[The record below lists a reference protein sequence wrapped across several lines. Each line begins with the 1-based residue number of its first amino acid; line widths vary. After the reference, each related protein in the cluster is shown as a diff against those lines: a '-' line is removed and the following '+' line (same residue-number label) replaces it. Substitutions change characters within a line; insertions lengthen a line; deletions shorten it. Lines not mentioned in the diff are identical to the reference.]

1 MVYLNK
7 KVAFYTLGCKVN
19 QYESNAMEKIFSEGG
34 YEIVPFTDFADVY
47 VINTCTVTSVG
58 DKKSRQMLRRA
69 KQLNPGSVIVAVGC
83 MAQVA
88 PEEIKKLDIA
98 DIIIGT
104 NHKSEILTAV
114 EKNFSE
120 KNKLTLIDDVS
131 KTDVF
136 EETPLSTF
144 EGRERA
150 YIKIQEGCDR
160 FCSYCIIPYAR
171 GAVRSRD
178 EEEII
183 SEAIRLGENG
193 FCEIVL
199 TGIHVASYGRGKN
212 TNLANLLKR
221 LSEIETIKR
230 IRTSSID
237 PVAFTDEFIDTVVS
251 LPKVCPHFHISLQSG
266 SDIVLKKMNRR
277 YSSDEYFSVLEK
289 LRARIPSVAIT
300 TDVITGFPYE
310 TDDEFKA
317 SCDFVKKCNFASAHI
332 FPYSERNGTPAAKF
346 PCSVPKNVRA
356 DRAKIMTEISN
367 ENKLLF
373 MNKFVGTKMQVLA
386 EQKTKDGYFEGFTD
400 NYIKT
405 LISGE
410 VIPGKI
416 YEVLVTEIKDD
427 CLFGINP
434 AIIDK

>member
-1 MVYLNK
+1 MNK

-19 QYESNAMEKIFSEGG
+19 QYETNAMEKIFLEGG
-34 YEIVPFTDFADVY
+34 YEVVPFTEFADVY
-47 VINTCTVTSVG
+47 VVNTCTVTSVG
-58 DKKSRQMLRRA
+58 DKKSRQILRRA
-69 KQLNPGSVIVAVGC
+69 RGQNPSAIIAAVGC
-83 MAQVA
+83 MAQVS
-88 PEEIKKLDIA
+88 PEEIKKMGAA
-98 DIIIGT
+98 DVIVGT
-104 NHKSEILTAV
+104 NHKGDILRAV
-114 EKNFSE
+114 ENAAKE
-120 KNKLTLIDDVS
+120 KAFLIDDVS

-178 EEEII
+178 EEDII
-183 SEAIRLGENG
+183 AEAIRLGENG

-212 TNLANLLKR
+212 TNLASLLKR

-237 PVAFTDEFIDTVVS
+237 PVAFTDEFVDTVAL

-266 SDIVLKKMNRR
+266 SDLILKKMNRR
-277 YSSDEYFSVLEK
+277 YTTDEYFSVLQK
-289 LRARIPSVAIT
+289 LREKIPHVAIT
-300 TDVITGFPYE
+300 TDIITGFPYE
-310 TDDEFKA
+310 TDEEFA
-317 SCDFVKKCNFASAHI
+317 ATCSFVKKCSFAAAHI
-332 FPYSERNGTPAAKF
+332 FPYSERKGTPAAKF
-346 PCSVPKNVRA
+346 PCSVPKNIRA
-356 DRAKIMTEISN
+356 ERAKVITKISN
-367 ENKLLF
+367 ESKLAF
-373 MNKFVGTKMQVLA
+373 MKQYIGEKMPVLI
-386 EQKTKDGYFEGFTD
+386 EQKAKDGCFEGFTH

-405 LISGE
+405 LVSGN

-416 YEVLVTEIKDD
+416 YEVLISEIKDD
-427 CLFGINP
+427 CLLSINP
-434 AIIDK
+434 VIIDKQGK

>member
-1 MVYLNK
+1 MK
-7 KVAFYTLGCKVN
+7 RKAAFFTLGCKVN
-19 QYESNAMEKIFSEGG
+19 QYETNAMEKLFSENG
-34 YEIVPFTDFADVY
+34 YEIVPFTGFADVY
-47 VINTCTVTSVG
+47 VVNTCTVTSIG

-69 KQLNPGSVIVAVGC
+69 KGINPDAVIVAAGC

-88 PEEIKKLDIA
+88 PDEIKKMDTV
-98 DIIIGT
+98 DVIIGT
-104 NHKSEILTAV
+104 NHKSEILEAV
-114 EKNFSE
+114 EKAVADKKTIS
-120 KNKLTLIDDVS
+120 LIDDVS
-131 KTDVF
+131 KTDFF

-183 SEAIRLGENG
+183 AEAIRLGKNG

-212 TNLANLLKR
+212 TNLAFLLKR
-221 LSEIETIKR
+221 LSEIDTIKR

-237 PVAFTDEFIDTVVS
+237 PVAFTDEFVDTVAS

-266 SDIVLKKMNRR
+266 SDLVLKKMNRR
-277 YSSDEYFSVLEK
+277 YSSDEYFAVLQK
-289 LRARIPSVAIT
+289 LRKKIPSVAIT

-310 TDDEFKA
+310 TDEEFEA
-317 SCDFVKKCNFASAHI
+317 SCNFVKKCGFASAHI
-332 FPYSERNGTPAAKF
+332 FPYSERKGTPAAKF

-356 DRAKIMTEISN
+356 ERAKIMTKIS
-367 ENKLLF
+367 EESKLSF
-373 MNKFVGTKMQVLA
+373 MKQFVGKKMNVLI

-405 LISGE
+405 LVSGD
-410 VIPGKI
+410 VIPGRI
-416 YEVLVTEIKDD
+416 Y
-427 CLFGINP
+427 GISISGIEGESLMATNP
-434 AIIDK
+434 VIIDKQ